1 VFSYLYGFILY
12 SFTPA
17 IVLLGIIYLIN
28 AYTSDGH
35 HKELQQQ
42 QQWGQQR
49 REQPEY
55 QPAATPSTYS

>member
-1 VFSYLYGFILY
+1 
-12 SFTPA
+12 
-17 IVLLGIIYLIN
+17 LGIIYLIN
-28 AYTSDGH
+28 VYTSDGH

-42 QQWGQQR
+42 QQWGQQW